1 MYLATNKPD
10 RTELHYIPDLLDDVY
25 QIYYQLFKAPR
36 GLTKEEF
43 ARSYL
48 NWLLSQHRFGM
59 RCWVFPPNTT
69 KFDIRK
75 NKQRKN
81 YPYHQENRLWMF
93 TFFGFWD

>member
-10 RTELHYIPDLLDDVY
+10 RTEMHYIPDLLDDVY

-48 NWLLSQHRFGM
+48 NWLLSKHRFGM
-59 RCWVFPPNTT
+59 RCWVFPPNT
-69 KFDIRK
+69 K
-75 NKQRKN
+75 NFFATSPKSR
-81 YPYHQENRLWMF
+81 ECARITNRRRRFL
-93 TFFGFWD
+93 FWGTWF

>member
-1 MYLATNKPD
+1 MYLATHKPD

-36 GLTKEEF
+36 GLTKAEF

-48 NWLLSQHRFGM
+48 NWLLSKHRFGM

-69 KFDIRK
+69 SFTKRRK
-75 NKQRKN
+75 GSSAIHRHKTRARHFNL
-81 YPYHQENRLWMF
+81 YGY
-93 TFFGFWD
+93 WD

>member
-36 GLTKEEF
+36 GLTKAEF

-59 RCWVFPPNTT
+59 RCWVFPPNTK
-69 KFDIRK
+69 KF
-75 NKQRKN
+75 
-81 YPYHQENRLWMF
+81 RLANHDLPVSYTYKMKRIHHDYWC
-93 TFFGFWD
+93 